1 MSNFKRNLVY
11 ILVIVEI
18 LTGIVI
24 YSYVNHL
31 SGILIFLFGIITMLT
46 IVRSNLSTVKYTI
59 PQFFDLISKTD
70 MGQGLQIPNWRD
82 LEKTNRELGH
92 PRIQIEEIDESQRRF
107 LIQFQNAV
115 GEPYGMEI
123 KLLLDRYEPIENAVL
138 TIYSPDINPLSPS
151 DMRFYANRHA
161 HGEGIKRAAAELA
174 RGTGLKPEDIL
185 SSVYGKK
192 GEKNETNKWRWV

>member
-1 MSNFKRNLVY
+1 MENFKRNLVY
-11 ILVIVEI
+11 ILVIVEV

-31 SGILIFLFGIITMLT
+31 SGVLIFLFGILTMLT
-46 IVRSNLSTVKYTI
+46 IVKFNTNIVEYTI

-92 PRIQIEEIDESQRRF
+92 PKVQVEEIDESQRRF
-107 LIQFQNAV
+107 LIQFQNTV
-115 GEPYGMEI
+115 GEPYGMEV
-123 KLLLDRYEPIENAVL
+123 KLLLDKYEPIENAVL

-185 SSVYGKK
+185 SSIYSKK
-192 GEKNETNKWRWV
+192 GEKNETNK

>member
-185 SSVYGKK
+185 SAIYGKK

>member
-1 MSNFKRNLVY
+1 MENFKRNLVY
-11 ILVIVEI
+11 ILVIVEV

-31 SGILIFLFGIITMLT
+31 SGVLIFLFGILTMLT
-46 IVRSNLSTVKYTI
+46 IVKFNTNIVEYTI

-92 PRIQIEEIDESQRRF
+92 PKVQVEEIDELQRRF
-107 LIQFQNAV
+107 LIQFQNTV
-115 GEPYGMEI
+115 GEPYGMEV
-123 KLLLDRYEPIENAVL
+123 KLLLDKYEPIENAVL

-161 HGEGIKRAAAELA
+161 HGEGIKRAATELA

-185 SSVYGKK
+185 SSIYSKK
-192 GEKNETNKWRWV
+192 GEKNETNK

>member
-192 GEKNETNKWRWV
+192 GEKNETNK

>member
-1 MSNFKRNLVY
+1 MRKMTNFKRNLVY

-18 LTGIVI
+18 LTGMVI

-46 IVRSNLSTVKYTI
+46 VVRSNLNTVEYTI

-92 PRIQIEEIDESQRRF
+92 PRIQVEEIDESQRRF

-185 SSVYGKK
+185 SAIYGSKK
-192 GEKNETNKWRWV
+192 GEKNETNK